1 MAMVRGSTSPTGVP
15 SLTRQADHAD
25 MISVGEPR
33 LELCRFWI
41 EDEVKPQFRLAWH
54 MTMLTLRRDHGAAAS
69 VLVEAVD
76 GSLAATILW
85 RDALS
90 EALAKECDSPLVR
103 QGCIEAISSKFSFP
117 RTAIELGLEAMPL
130 ADRGLP

>member
-33 LELCRFWI
+33 LELCRF
-41 EDEVKPQFRLAWH
+41 
-54 MTMLTLRRDHGAAAS
+54 
-69 VLVEAVD
+69 
-76 GSLAATILW
+76 LAATILW